1 MSFTVQVGPVLAA
14 RLNSMS
20 CSYWSSQSS
29 SRNGLS
35 CMPAPRTRLWIP
47 LSILPGRARMIF
59 SLQPIGPSPATPNDA
74 WLRRTAFEYY
84 FPVIDLASLLLNNH
98 GARLRVCEL
107 ELEIEAGLEQNH
119 PHPGCDC
126 NLVGG
131 GMYLS
136 VWRDAAT
143 SGALR
148 QRHGKDSRPRSLSR
162 FSLRDAVAACSLRRA
177 RRR

>member
-14 RLNSMS
+14 RLNSMW
-20 CSYWSSQSS
+20 CSYRSSQSS

-35 CMPAPRTRLWIP
+35 CMAAPRTRLWFP

-59 SLQPIGPSPATPNDA
+59 SLRPIGPAPAHTNGPS
-74 WLRRTAFEYY
+74 LRRTALEYY

-98 GARLRVCEL
+98 RARLRVCEL
-107 ELEIEAGLEQNH
+107 ELEIGGLEPNH
-119 PHPGCDC
+119 PPPGCDC

-131 GMYLS
+131 GMCLS
-136 VWRDAAT
+136 VWRDAAA

-148 QRHGKDSRPRSLSR
+148 QRHGKDSRPRSLPR
-162 FSLRDAVAACSLRRA
+162 FSLRNAVAACSLRRA
-177 RRR
+177 AHG